1 MRSPR
6 TVSPAVRELLVLL
19 GLMVVTAIY
28 LAYILEPRTGAV
40 QWGRT
45 RSGEWLLRILW
56 IAYSVWVLRMGFAK
70 EAESIS
76 YKTQWF
82 HIICGFVVVGL
93 VLLIVLAPA
102 AFVFLSIFPGYWGA
116 AAGLV
121 LVAGVIWF
129 ARWGIR

>member
-19 GLMVVTAIY
+19 GLI
-28 LAYILEPRTGAV
+28 
-40 QWGRT
+40 
-45 RSGEWLLRILW
+45 
-56 IAYSVWVLRMGFAK
+56 LRMGFAK